1 MENGLPFST
10 LHPRPY
16 IYIYLYFHR
25 RSTTLV
31 VVFFFVSF
39 FIFTEGEKEE
49 KLLPVFEAMNLHYH
63 TALQAVH

>member
-10 LHPRPY
+10 LHPRRY
-16 IYIYLYFHR
+16 IYISLLPPTKHHISCCF
-25 RSTTLV
+25 
-31 VVFFFVSF
+31 F